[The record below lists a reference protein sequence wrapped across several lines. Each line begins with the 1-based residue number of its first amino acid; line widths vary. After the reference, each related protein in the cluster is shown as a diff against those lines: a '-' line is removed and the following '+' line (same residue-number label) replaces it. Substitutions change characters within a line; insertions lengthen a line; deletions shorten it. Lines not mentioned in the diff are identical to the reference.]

1 MACWNYFR
9 DEGSNPRPQLSLK
22 YGSYLGLSSWFNIIT
37 REKGSRSSE
46 SEGFEGAALLALETE
61 EAHPQENGWPPE
73 AAKVRKQSLLEIPEG
88 MQP

>member
-1 MACWNYFR
+1 
-9 DEGSNPRPQLSLK
+9 
-22 YGSYLGLSSWFNIIT
+22 
-37 REKGSRSSE
+37 
-46 SEGFEGAALLALETE
+46 LETE